1 MLNSA
6 SARRR
11 RNLRTLVREFRTLS
25 LQLGETEAAA
35 NNCDDQS
42 KLMRIIERSVRKL
55 FQDAGL
61 DLCNENDWQLLI
73 YIVAVG
79 WYSPRRAGR
88 GRVWSEKQTNKL
100 RTDVDN
106 IRKENSEDLTVV
118 DCCKKLAPKYGVA
131 ASTLLRKLYPERKKA
146 TADRGQIKI
155 NVAQAELKKR
165 VGPDFGEVERK
176 RIIEYAM
183 RHYDL
188 HRLAA

>member
-11 RNLRTLVREFRTLS
+11 RNLRTLVREFRSLS
-25 LQLGETEAAA
+25 QQPGETEAGA

-61 DLCNENDWQLLI
+61 DFCNENDWRLLVFV
-73 YIVAVG
+73 VAVG

-88 GRVWSEKQTNKL
+88 PRSWSKKETNKL

-106 IRKENSEDLTVV
+106 IRKENSDLTVV

-131 ASTLLRKLYPERKKA
+131 ASTLLRKLYPEGKKA
-146 TADRGQIKI
+146 TTNLGQIKI
-155 NVAQAELKKR
+155 KVAQAESKKGA
-165 VGPDFGEVERK
+165 GPHFDELERT
-176 RIIEYAM
+176 RIIEYAR
-183 RHYDL
+183 RHCDL
-188 HRLAA
+188 RRLAT